1 MARAAAATLAAVL
14 SAAAAAP
21 STAADA
27 AACVPLAVNTTS
39 AVNTVAPYYTSWNID
54 PSRDRLFFDTDWT
67 DARLKYL
74 ASRVGGAR
82 IRFGGTGA
90 DALYYGVDSDSP
102 PCGPTVPA
110 VYECLNATWWGALA
124 ALSTGIE
131 SPLVFGLNIHPPG
144 TTSPP
149 KGPWNATNARAL
161 LTAAKT
167 AGVPLAGLELGN
179 EQNDNMSAAQQAAAF
194 AVLAGV
200 LDDVFGPPGTPS
212 RPMLAGPDTH
222 SFRAAGSGNAAT
234 LKYLTDFTAAAGK
247 VLGAVTHHEYIEID
261 ATSCTDPSFL
271 DNTAKIGAQAVAAV
285 RKASSSV
292 EVWAGEIGPHNGGTT
307 PNPNCAGNHV
317 CGRWGSTLW
326 YADALG
332 AKATAG
338 YAAFCRQDLVGA
350 DYALL
355 NTTGGAVVPSTDY
368 WLLAVWKAAVG
379 ASLRTVLAVAP
390 PAASPAG
397 SVRAYAFCG
406 AAGGPSPPT
415 AALLLINIGSAP
427 ACVGLPPSFVPPGG
441 GGEVYTLTPG
451 GDGTVTTGTAVLNG
465 VPLAVQADG
474 TLPPLTGAPL
484 PAGSSSVTLPP
495 LSVTLVVTPLAAGSA
510 PACEAV

>member
-21 STAADA
+21 STAAA

-39 AVNTVAPYYTSWNID
+39 AVNTVAPYYASWNID

-67 DARLKYL
+67 DARLRYL

-90 DALYYGVDSDSP
+90 DALYYGVDSDAP

-110 VYECLNATWWGALA
+110 KYECLNATWWGAL
-124 ALSTGIE
+124 TGFSSYVE
-131 SPLVFGLNIHPPG
+131 SPLVFGLNIHPHDAS
-144 TTSPP
+144 SPP

-161 LTAAKT
+161 LTAAKA

-200 LDDVFGPPGTPS
+200 LNDVYGPPGTPG

-222 SFRAAGSGNAAT
+222 GFHVTAGNGAI
-234 LKYLTDFTAAAGK
+234 LDYLTAFASATASIVSAI
-247 VLGAVTHHEYIEID
+247 THHEYIEID
-261 ATSCTDPSFL
+261 ADSCTNATFL
-271 DNTAKIGAQAVAAV
+271 DQTGLIGAQAVAAV

-307 PNPNCAGNHV
+307 PNPNCFGNHV

-368 WLLAVWKAAVG
+368 WLLAVWRAAVG

-415 AALLLINIGSAP
+415 AALLLINIGAAP

-451 GDGTVTTGTAVLNG
+451 GDGTVTTSTAVLNG